1 MHAEDSAEKK
11 RLAERDVITLKRAAG
26 GAWQQT
32 LIRIKRRS
40 SHHRQK

>member
-1 MHAEDSAEKK
+1 MTLLQK
-11 RLAERDVITLKRAAG
+11 RGLAERHVISLKRAAG

-32 LIRIKRRS
+32 HIRIKRRS